1 MPTRFSFRAPVLVM
15 AALVAGVVGSAH
27 AGPPPKERRQA
38 PAATTV
44 PVPKAGADVDS
55 TFEPSDWFS
64 RMNQLKET
72 LTGLLVELLPT
83 DTKKHNATSVARALA
98 HAKRLTALSRSVHRI
113 SPVAAPD
120 QDPSLALVASLFVD
134 ETARL
139 ESAIAAGELPRARAL
154 ARSVASSCIG
164 CHTRSDRMAS
174 MKPVP
179 SVVDLS
185 GLHPLDRADL
195 LMATHRFDDAR
206 VELDAL
212 LANDRYAREDS
223 AGWKRGVMHA
233 LVLEVRTRRS
243 PDGAL
248 ALIERILN
256 GPVPAATTWDDA
268 DAWRQSLLAWKDE
281 KKPWPTSPKDALVD
295 ARRLVQQADAVP
307 VKAGSRRADV
317 LLLRATAELHDFL
330 ASNPRGVDAAE
341 ALSLLAVSYQRL
353 RELDIWSLAR
363 LYDEACVREAPH
375 TPLAAACFARFK
387 DTVLAED
394 TGPGGVLLAPAKAR
408 LQVLEAL
415 AAPVP

>member
-1 MPTRFSFRAPVLVM
+1 
-15 AALVAGVVGSAH
+15 
-27 AGPPPKERRQA
+27 
-38 PAATTV
+38 
-44 PVPKAGADVDS
+44 
-55 TFEPSDWFS
+55 
-64 RMNQLKET
+64 
-72 LTGLLVELLPT
+72 
-83 DTKKHNATSVARALA
+83 
-98 HAKRLTALSRSVHRI
+98 
-113 SPVAAPD
+113 VAAPD

-341 ALSLLAVSYQRL
+341 ALSLLALSYQRL

-394 TGPGGVLLAPAKAR
+394 TGPGGALSAPAKAR
-408 LQVLEAL
+408 LQTLEAL
-415 AAPVP
+415 AVPAP